1 MIFEKLRWNSKLC
14 KLYSKCIFS
23 DAFLSLKS
31 AQWYE
36 SSISLFCYCLVS
48 QALTTK
54 TRTTAFLSL
63 LFQFFPKS
71 NSTPVYFSRISNGPR
86 IPQSENGQNLT
97 ISRRSIQTRSLF
109 LAHWMH
115 QIATTYRKIAF
126 PSLWL
131 MLYFSGKLP
140 KTVGK
145 KTSRKYVSEKFL
157 KVRPKQ
163 NIDSGSECITC
174 KMYG

>member
-1 MIFEKLRWNSKLC
+1 MYIFRCISF
-14 KLYSKCIFS
+14 SQKCPVIWIKY
-23 DAFLSLKS
+23 LSF
-31 AQWYE
+31 
-36 SSISLFCYCLVS
+36 FCYCLVS

-63 LFQFFPKS
+63 LFQFFSKS
-71 NSTPVYFSRISNGPR
+71 INWTPVYFSRISNGPR

-145 KTSRKYVSEKFL
+145 RLAENMF
-157 KVRPKQ
+157 PK
-163 NIDSGSECITC
+163 NSS
-174 KMYG
+174 KLS

>member
-1 MIFEKLRWNSKLC
+1 MHF
-14 KLYSKCIFS
+14 
-23 DAFLSLKS
+23 FLSKVPS
-31 AQWYE
+31 DMNQV
-36 SSISLFCYCLVS
+36 SLFFVTVL
-48 QALTTK
+48 
-54 TRTTAFLSL
+54 
-63 LFQFFPKS
+63 FPKPS
-71 NSTPVYFSRISNGPR
+71 QLKLGQLPFSHCFFSFSQSPTPVYFSRISNGPR